1 MGKLKR
7 IPKPFIKIKRLSRK
21 RKVIPLDQEIKKHV
35 RWKGKREMHAKLEAT
50 INFETLKI
58 TADPQVDVD
67 YIKSMSIMS
76 IYDRNYR
83 SPLQENIFEDSMYIR
98 SDMTHELN
106 NLSIIDESEDDC
118 IVNAPQRNIGSD
130 ILQKTSFLYIS
141 DNIYVLFMIEMLRG
155 NSMRQNRLY
164 SKVIIEVSRFGLK
177 PYCAIVI
184 KYRKKACLTKLGVES
199 AQLILRANCTQ
210 QISALGNERPV
221 EAKAGSAWMPAA
233 WYTCVDAS
241 EVTVHA
247 GVAGGVGQSVT
258 QSHSQLASRSRLRGA
273 IAWAF
278 CFFSSSLFP
287 LFFFYFLIPIFCAV
301 FQLEED
307 SARPFEEFEE
317 RELTLT
323 RSALYMKLCI

>member
-83 SPLQENIFEDSMYIR
+83 NPLQENIFEDSMHIR

-106 NLSIIDESEDDC
+106 NLSIIDECEDDC

-141 DNIYVLFMIEMLRG
+141 DSSEPNIYDRIRNIVML
-155 NSMRQNRLY
+155 
-164 SKVIIEVSRFGLK
+164 
-177 PYCAIVI
+177 
-184 KYRKKACLTKLGVES
+184 
-199 AQLILRANCTQ
+199 
-210 QISALGNERPV
+210 
-221 EAKAGSAWMPAA
+221 
-233 WYTCVDAS
+233 
-241 EVTVHA
+241 
-247 GVAGGVGQSVT
+247 
-258 QSHSQLASRSRLRGA
+258 
-273 IAWAF
+273 
-278 CFFSSSLFP
+278 
-287 LFFFYFLIPIFCAV
+287 
-301 FQLEED
+301 
-307 SARPFEEFEE
+307 
-317 RELTLT
+317 
-323 RSALYMKLCI
+323 

>member
-83 SPLQENIFEDSMYIR
+83 SPLQENIFEDSMHIR

-130 ILQKTSFLYIS
+130 ILQKISFLYIS
-141 DNIYVLFMIEMLRG
+141 DSSEPNIYDRIRNIVML
-155 NSMRQNRLY
+155 
-164 SKVIIEVSRFGLK
+164 
-177 PYCAIVI
+177 
-184 KYRKKACLTKLGVES
+184 
-199 AQLILRANCTQ
+199 
-210 QISALGNERPV
+210 
-221 EAKAGSAWMPAA
+221 
-233 WYTCVDAS
+233 
-241 EVTVHA
+241 
-247 GVAGGVGQSVT
+247 
-258 QSHSQLASRSRLRGA
+258 
-273 IAWAF
+273 
-278 CFFSSSLFP
+278 
-287 LFFFYFLIPIFCAV
+287 
-301 FQLEED
+301 
-307 SARPFEEFEE
+307 
-317 RELTLT
+317 
-323 RSALYMKLCI
+323 

>member
-83 SPLQENIFEDSMYIR
+83 SPLQENIFEDSMHIR

-106 NLSIIDESEDDC
+106 NLSIIDESEDDY

-141 DNIYVLFMIEMLRG
+141 DNSEPNIYDRIRNIVML
-155 NSMRQNRLY
+155 
-164 SKVIIEVSRFGLK
+164 
-177 PYCAIVI
+177 
-184 KYRKKACLTKLGVES
+184 
-199 AQLILRANCTQ
+199 
-210 QISALGNERPV
+210 
-221 EAKAGSAWMPAA
+221 
-233 WYTCVDAS
+233 
-241 EVTVHA
+241 
-247 GVAGGVGQSVT
+247 
-258 QSHSQLASRSRLRGA
+258 
-273 IAWAF
+273 
-278 CFFSSSLFP
+278 
-287 LFFFYFLIPIFCAV
+287 
-301 FQLEED
+301 
-307 SARPFEEFEE
+307 
-317 RELTLT
+317 
-323 RSALYMKLCI
+323 